1 MATKKFIKLYS
12 ILKDDID
19 SKGNINPNAA
29 LYPLFAEQYKDNTT
43 GKRYADLP
51 PEQIKEHLSD
61 EDTPYDNSTNSHPNR
76 TVDVIE
82 RSSNPTID
90 TNVIGQVGPNMK
102 RGFSVLAYSNRD
114 KRNGKDYFTNW
125 YRHSH
130 DKHNIDYF
138 PDFENTPGY
147 KKSYATPQN
156 DTKTLSR
163 LLSNFGNTSGRFY
176 SIPLIVT
183 AEDSDI
189 INIDDVLNDNYDP
202 LRDFSSEQQL
212 KRIIKR
218 SVIPNGQFKMEAV
231 DSKSIALLNSVFS
244 ECRVSATNILNNMPD
259 LENLDLQDVI
269 NLLKEFN
276 LICDNFM
283 AAAYMRNY
291 SSQTRKRVDKALY
304 ALINGGIIPNTSA
317 AIFQV
322 SECIDNLYLA
332 LSRLESERMSAP
344 NNVNKYLQKIPQL
357 LSKLEHDLKRAVGI
371 FTEATNTL
379 TEFQNS
385 NISIPIN
392 MSYDFSKILGKGG
405 AFDWYDNTTSSD
417 ERIKN
422 IIDTGKQVTLSDK
435 QQKYILDDFNNF
447 CDNYQKHNRLLKGI
461 KELGQ

>member
-19 SKGNINPNAA
+19 AKGNINPNAA
-29 LYPLFAEQYKDNTT
+29 LYPLFASQYIDNVT
-43 GKRYADLP
+43 GKHYSDLP

-61 EDTPYDNSTNSHPNR
+61 EDIPYDNSTNSHPDR

-82 RSSNPTID
+82 RSSNPTIHK
-90 TNVIGQVGPNMK
+90 NVIGQVGPNMK

-114 KRNGKDYFTNW
+114 KRSGKDYFTNW

-130 DKHNIDYF
+130 DRHNIDYF

-163 LLSNFGNTSGRFY
+163 LLSNFGNTSGKFY
-176 SIPLIVT
+176 SVPLIVT

-244 ECRVSATNILNNMPD
+244 ECQVSATNILNNMPD

-269 NLLKEFN
+269 NVLKEFN

-283 AAAYMRNY
+283 AAVFMRNY
-291 SSQTRKRVDKALY
+291 PSQTRKRLDKALA
-304 ALINGGIIPNTSA
+304 ALIDGGIIPNTSA
-317 AIFQV
+317 AIFKV
-322 SECIDNLYLA
+322 SECIDNLYFVP
-332 LSRLESERMSAP
+332 SRLEAERMSAP
-344 NNVNKYLQKIPQL
+344 NNVNKYLSQIHQL
-357 LSKLEHDLKRAVGI
+357 LSKLNHTLKSAVGRL
-371 FTEATNTL
+371 TEARNTL
-379 TEFQNS
+379 AELQNS
-385 NISIPIN
+385 NIDIPIN
-392 MSYDFSKILGKGG
+392 MSYNFSKYLVRAGRSIGMIILPVQI
-405 AFDWYDNTTSSD
+405 S
-417 ERIKN
+417 
-422 IIDTGKQVTLSDK
+422 V
-435 QQKYILDDFNNF
+435 
-447 CDNYQKHNRLLKGI
+447 LKT
-461 KELGQ
+461 